1 MFPRLAEH
9 YRSLTQDLVL
19 SLQALASGLQSHGI
33 SASCYVCGDLQEN
46 QGASFVAEIGEQ
58 HLIRFLVSDCG
69 ISWVESRNGHELVK
83 LDGAEAS
90 RLNRSQNCCSNRREC
105 RRTNRPCLDRDA
117 EDAPAGL
124 ASASCPDR
132 ALRPPAGASS
142 WP

>member
-83 LDGAEAS
+83 LDGHAG
-90 RLNRSQNCCSNRREC
+90 RRVGISKQ
-105 RRTNRPCLDRDA
+105 D
-117 EDAPAGL
+117 
-124 ASASCPDR
+124 SAN
-132 ALRPPAGASS
+132 GAAQ
-142 WP
+142 PININ

>member
-19 SLQALASGLQSHGI
+19 SLQALACGLQSHGI

-83 LDGAEAS
+83 LDGAEAIHE
-90 RLNRSQNCCSNRREC
+90 LNRIAELLQQQAGMP
-105 RRTNRPCLDRDA
+105 TNDIPS
-117 EDAPAGL
+117 PV
-124 ASASCPDR
+124 
-132 ALRPPAGASS
+132 
-142 WP
+142 

>member
-33 SASCYVCGDLQEN
+33 SDSCYVCGDLQEN

-83 LDGAEAS
+83 LDGAEDEVEEVIEPDDDEKRATAGWLS
-90 RLNRSQNCCSNRREC
+90 DGD
-105 RRTNRPCLDRDA
+105 TVDA
-117 EDAPAGL
+117 KVA
-124 ASASCPDR
+124 
-132 ALRPPAGASS
+132 
-142 WP
+142 